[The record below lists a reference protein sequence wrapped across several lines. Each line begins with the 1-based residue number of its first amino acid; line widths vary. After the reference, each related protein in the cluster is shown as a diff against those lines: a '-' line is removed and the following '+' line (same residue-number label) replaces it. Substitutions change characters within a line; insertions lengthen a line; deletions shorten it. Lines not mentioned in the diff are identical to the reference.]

1 MDSCEF
7 TNVRKI
13 DLFLEMP
20 SQHAK
25 VVSTSRFHFRLL
37 NRLTPSTTKS
47 SPQLGR
53 HAQTSA
59 SPSPQPSV
67 ASTSLPQPSEQESRV
82 GISKHSDVTVES
94 RETDEGKPPEEVGRP
109 MDSATSLDQRDLTE
123 KREQSTCAFPRATLS
138 NPDTRTSVDVILSS
152 PRPTSGSPS
161 VSSSPASALSTVADQ
176 ELSAEKPISSNP
188 ESLLTTCKQLDQ
200 SHEESFPR
208 ETSPGEEKTIPSSE
222 KNPPSSPLPSD
233 DVKMSVDED
242 KVDEDIQSEA
252 TVVSSEPV
260 AISTGASHT
269 AGVQSKVPQPP
280 PLPPAIGMASHI
292 SFLQTAHV
300 ILGR

>member
-1 MDSCEF
+1 M
-7 TNVRKI
+7 
-13 DLFLEMP
+13 L

-53 HAQTSA
+53 HTQTSA

-109 MDSATSLDQRDLTE
+109 MDSATSLDQCDLTE
-123 KREQSTCAFPRATLS
+123 TRKQSTYASPCATLS
-138 NPDTRTSVDVILSS
+138 NPDTQTSVDVILSS

-161 VSSSPASALSTVADQ
+161 VASSPASALSTVADQ

-188 ESLLTTCKQLDQ
+188 ESPSTTCKQPDQ

-208 ETSPGEEKTIPSSE
+208 ETGPGDEKTLLSSE
-222 KNPPSSPLPSD
+222 KKPSSTSPPSE

-242 KVDEDIQSEA
+242 KADEDIQSEA
-252 TVVSSEPV
+252 TVVSSEPLSM
-260 AISTGASHT
+260 STGASQT
-269 AGVQSKVPQPP
+269 AGAQSKVPQPP